1 MKRSLETMIDLL
13 HHCARVPVKYM
24 FFNLLHP
31 ENALVAILILVTLLG
46 IITEV
51 KLLQFWKADSP
62 MLVTLLGMVIDV
74 KLVQFWNAFFP
85 ILVTLLGMVKSVI
98 FAF

>member
-1 MKRSLETMIDLL
+1 MVKSVVLTFWTYKSYEDETFAGDHDLL

-31 ENALVAILILVTLLG
+31 VNAP
-46 IITEV
+46 
-51 KLLQFWKADSP
+51 SP
-62 MLVTLLGMVIDV
+62 RLVTLLGMVIDV

-85 ILVTLLGMVKSVI
+85 ILVTLVGIVTDVI
-98 FAF
+98 LVQPEKV